1 MYQGTDSR
9 LAKAHG
15 HLSLN
20 LQRENYESDEDFAED
35 IVDLARDSAR
45 IDLMQEQMIATR
57 WDGENHCPE
66 ANRYIEL
73 HPLYTNQICS
83 KLFKLVC

>member
-1 MYQGTDSR
+1 MYQRTDAR
-9 LAKAHG
+9 LARAHG
-15 HLSLN
+15 YPSLN
-20 LQRENYESDEDFAED
+20 LQRENYESDDDFPQD
-35 IVDLARDSAR
+35 IVDLARDSSR

-57 WDGENHCPE
+57 WGGENHCPE

-73 HPLYTNQICS
+73 HPLYTHRMGS